1 MDYSFSFLILR
12 GKVDRNAVYTMPLV
26 LWIAKSLALEN
37 MSQVTSTVVAYN
49 LRPHHA
55 KTRVR
60 LLSDG
65 AWHGIPEGGPSAARV
80 ELVVCF
86 VQRCVASGA
95 RVNARVGIVLVVCAG
110 AGHLSTLL
118 SEDAELLYGQVSKRV
133 LMRTLTWT
141 YQVIAVLATRP
152 RASGLGSLCCPPYC

>member
-1 MDYSFSFLILR
+1 MDYSFLFLILR
-12 GKVDRNAVYTMPLV
+12 GEVDRNAVYTMPLV

-80 ELVVCF
+80 ELVVCLVEGRF
-86 VQRCVASGA
+86 ATGA
-95 RVNARVGIVLVVCAG
+95 LVDAGVGVVLVEFAG
-110 AGHLSTLL
+110 AGHFGAFL
-118 SEDAELLYGQVSKRV
+118 SEDAELLYRGVSDCALIV
-133 LMRTLTWT
+133 RTSVNVPGDSW
-141 YQVIAVLATRP
+141 ACHSP
-152 RASGLGSLCCPPYC
+152 SGF

>member
-1 MDYSFSFLILR
+1 MDCSFSFLILR
-12 GKVDRNAVYTMPLV
+12 GEVDRNAVYTMPLV

-60 LLSDG
+60 LLSDS
-65 AWHGIPEGGPSAARV
+65 ARHGIPEGGPSTARV

-110 AGHLSTLL
+110 AGHLSALL
-118 SEDAELLYGQVSKRV
+118 SEDAELLYGQVSKCV
-133 LMRTLTWT
+133 LMPTLTWT
-141 YQVIAVLATRP
+141 YQVIAVLAIRP
-152 RASGLGSLCCPPYC
+152 RASGLGSLCCPPYS